1 MSELW
6 IVLAVSCGLAF
17 LSEKYTFAWH
27 GRPSKVLNYGIVI
40 LLIAY
45 LSLFAGLRTGY
56 NDTYTY
62 MSSYKTMAAFP
73 DILTDF
79 SWKLG
84 DNPGFVLLNSLMK
97 TAGFSAQTFVLFYS
111 TTFVA
116 IAIIFL
122 KRYSDSFT
130 LSIFL
135 FVCAYGYLF
144 SMAAIKQCA
153 SIAIG
158 LIAIHYMLKKKWISY
173 VLIISLAAMF
183 HPYILLFLLMPFL
196 RFKPWTRK
204 TWILLLTAV
213 GAGLFL
219 PQIIGT
225 VVDAAALLGD
235 GYDATKFIGEGVN
248 IFRVL
253 VASVSV
259 LLTLVFRRLVI
270 GNDTQDN
277 IFINCCFLYASIMFV
292 GLFGTA
298 NYFGRLAN
306 YFVLF
311 PAIVLPMILK
321 KLPTR
326 DRHFL
331 SVAMVVCYLAYFYY
345 GNAVSENFS
354 QEFSRMT
361 ILNYLGQ

>member
-1 MSELW
+1 MS
-6 IVLAVSCGLAF
+6 
-17 LSEKYTFAWH
+17 
-27 GRPSKVLNYGIVI
+27 
-40 LLIAY
+40 
-45 LSLFAGLRTGY
+45 
-56 NDTYTY
+56 
-62 MSSYKTMAAFP
+62 AFP
-73 DILTDF
+73 AILTDF
-79 SWKLG
+79 SWELG
-84 DNPGFVLLNSLMK
+84 DNPGFTLLNSMMK
-97 TAGFSAQTFVLFYS
+97 AAGFSAQAFVLTYS
-111 TTFVA
+111 ILFVA
-116 IAIIFL
+116 AAVSFL
-122 KRYSDSFT
+122 KKYSSSFT

-158 LIAIHYMLKKKWISY
+158 LIATPYLLKKKWISY
-173 VLIISLAAMF
+173 VLIIFFAATF
-183 HPYILLFLLMPFL
+183 HPYILLFLLMPLL
-196 RFKPWTRK
+196 RFKPWTGG

-219 PQIIGT
+219 PRIIGT

-321 KLPTR
+321 KLPIR

-331 SVAMVVCYLAYFYY
+331 SIAMVVCYLIYFYY
-345 GNAVSENFS
+345 GNAISENFS

-361 ILNYLGQ
+361 IWNYLGL

>member
-1 MSELW
+1 
-6 IVLAVSCGLAF
+6 
-17 LSEKYTFAWH
+17 
-27 GRPSKVLNYGIVI
+27 
-40 LLIAY
+40 
-45 LSLFAGLRTGY
+45 
-56 NDTYTY
+56 
-62 MSSYKTMAAFP
+62 
-73 DILTDF
+73 
-79 SWKLG
+79 
-84 DNPGFVLLNSLMK
+84 
-97 TAGFSAQTFVLFYS
+97 
-111 TTFVA
+111 
-116 IAIIFL
+116 
-122 KRYSDSFT
+122 
-130 LSIFL
+130 
-135 FVCAYGYLF
+135 
-144 SMAAIKQCA
+144 
-153 SIAIG
+153 
-158 LIAIHYMLKKKWISY
+158 
-173 VLIISLAAMF
+173 
-183 HPYILLFLLMPFL
+183 MPFL

-204 TWILLLTAV
+204 TWILLFTAV

-277 IFINCCFLYASIMFV
+277 IFIIAVFLCKHYVCWPFR
-292 GLFGTA
+292 TA

-321 KLPTR
+321 KLPIR

-331 SVAMVVCYLAYFYY
+331 L
-345 GNAVSENFS
+345 
-354 QEFSRMT
+354 
-361 ILNYLGQ
+361 